1 MVAPSRSRRRIGAV
15 APALAAAVLAAGCS
29 NAAGGSSDTGYVAA
43 SSGIAVIAAA
53 DRTAAPALSGTTL
66 DGARLALADYRGDVV
81 VVNVW
86 GSWCTPCR
94 VEGPALEE
102 TYEKYRARGVKFL
115 GINTRDDN
123 AAARAFAASAGLT
136 YPSLQ
141 DPDEALVLEFKSVLP
156 ATTVPSS
163 VIVDRSGKVAVRILG
178 SVTEPQ
184 LVRELDAVLGE
195 H

>member
-1 MVAPSRSRRRIGAV
+1 MVAPSLVRRRWTGVAVLALSGAV
-15 APALAAAVLAAGCS
+15 ALVGCS
-29 NAAGGSSDTGYVAA
+29 NPTRGGNTGYVQTAI
-43 SSGIAVIAAA
+43 GITAIAAA
-53 DRTAAPALSGTTL
+53 QRQSAPTLAGTTL
-66 DGARLALADYRGDVV
+66 DGKKLALSDYRGDVV

-102 TYEKYRARGVKFL
+102 SYRKYQAKGVKFL

-123 AAARAFAASAGLT
+123 AAALAFVNSTGLT

-141 DPDEALVLEFKSVLP
+141 DPDEALVLQFKSILP

-163 VIVDRSGKVAVRILG
+163 VIIDRSGRVAVRILG
-178 SVTEPQ
+178 GVTEPQ
-184 LVRELDAVLGE
+184 LVQQLDAVLGE
-195 H
+195 R